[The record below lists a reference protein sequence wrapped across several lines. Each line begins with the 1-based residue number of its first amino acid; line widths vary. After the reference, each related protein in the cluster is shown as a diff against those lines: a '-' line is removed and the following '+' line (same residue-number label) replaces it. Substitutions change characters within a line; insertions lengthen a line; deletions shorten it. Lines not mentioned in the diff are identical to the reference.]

1 MVLLCAAAA
10 MLETWKK
17 ERFVNARAA
26 EAAKAVCGCKK
37 KAAAALWGFCFL
49 IGARPLMMDPQSL
62 NSTSSSST
70 QSLFIAMQKQ
80 ARALSHIKHPHLI

>member
-1 MVLLCAAAA
+1 MHGGVV
-10 MLETWKK
+10 LETWKK

-26 EAAKAVCGCKK
+26 EAAKAVCGCTKK
-37 KAAAALWGFCFL
+37 SGSVVWGFCFL

-62 NSTSSSST
+62 NSTSTRST
-70 QSLFIAMQKQ
+70 RLFRAMQKQ